1 MTITEFHAKAAAA
14 IAAEPNQDLLIELA
28 KEAQELADMVSWA
41 EGVIDK
47 EGRVSEAFSWLQKQ
61 AVKQHEAT
69 GDKNVAIL
77 HDAVSDLL
85 AAIYRHDEDFD
96 PSSNAGDNAVD
107 I

>member
-1 MTITEFHAKAAAA
+1 MTITEFHAQAAVAL
-14 IAAEPNQDLLIELA
+14 AAEPDEAVLIELA
-28 KEAQELADMVSWA
+28 KEAQQLADMVSWA

-47 EGRVSEAFSWLQKQ
+47 EGRVSEALFWLQKR

-77 HDAVSDLL
+77 HDTVGELL